1 MPLSSRRDNVLNI
14 VVDQRF
20 KRCPEGHAW
29 TFTPPSFDFFEP
41 ALKVFD
47 RVRVI
52 ARTYDVPERPE
63 RARLVCGPGV
73 ELVPIPSYVGPFEYL
88 RRWADVRRAIDRC
101 AELDG
106 AFLFRIPSQ
115 IGFLLAERLEAQ
127 GRPYGTEVLTDPDA
141 FFSHGV
147 APHGLAFLFH
157 PYFAKRTRE
166 MCAKAVA
173 VNYITG
179 SRTQRLYPP
188 TPGVWS
194 KRISDVDLSE
204 DAFLDIDAR
213 FARVD
218 IDQPVRVVS
227 VGYLDLLA
235 KAPDVLIRA
244 IAAARQHGVRCELTF
259 VGDGRLREELL
270 QLAARLGIGHEVHV
284 TGALGGPGEV
294 RRELA
299 KADLFALPSRAEGM
313 PRALLEAMAAGVPA
327 ICSRVGAMEDF
338 IEDRWLIQPASL
350 NELTAR
356 IVDFSRSRGEW
367 KSIAIRNQQKV
378 RPLLN
383 SNLEP
388 VRLDF
393 YRTIRDAAPLES
405 KGAKLTEGWNH
416 AA

>member
-1 MPLSSRRDNVLNI
+1 M
-14 VVDQRF
+14 
-20 KRCPEGHAW
+20 
-29 TFTPPSFDFFEP
+29 
-41 ALKVFD
+41 
-47 RVRVI
+47 
-52 ARTYDVPERPE
+52 
-63 RARLVCGPGV
+63 VCGPGV
-73 ELVPIPSYVGPFEYL
+73 ELAPIPSYVGPFEYL
-88 RRWADVRRAIDRC
+88 RRRGDVLRAIDRC

-106 AFLFRIPSQ
+106 SFLFRIPSQ
-115 IGFLLAERLEAQ
+115 IGFLLSERLEAQ
-127 GRPYGTEVLTDPDA
+127 GRVYGAEVLTDPDA

-188 TPGVWS
+188 APGVWS
-194 KRISDVDLSE
+194 KRISDVDLGE
-204 DAFLDIDAR
+204 DAFLDIESR
-213 FARVD
+213 FAQAD
-218 IDQPVRVVS
+218 FDQPVRVVS

-244 IAAARQHGVRCELTF
+244 IAAVRQQGVRCELTF
-259 VGDGRLREELL
+259 VGDGRLRTELM
-270 QLAARLGIGHEVHV
+270 QLAAKLGIGDAVRV
-284 TGALGGPGEV
+284 TGALGGAAAV

-313 PRALLEAMAAGVPA
+313 PRALIEAMAAGVPA

-338 IEDRWLIQPASL
+338 IEARWLIKPASL
-350 NELTAR
+350 SELTAK
-356 IVDFSRSRGEW
+356 ILDFSQSRGEW
-367 KSIAIRNQQKV
+367 KSIAIRNQEKV

-388 VRLDF
+388 VRMDF
-393 YRTIRDAAPLES
+393 YRTIL
-405 KGAKLTEGWNH
+405 KGAAVESQGAKFTEGWNH